1 MREIGRKKKS
11 PRLSGSLLVA
21 HPVLVDPNFRRT
33 VVLIAVHTS
42 EEGAH
47 GVVINRPLSKKL
59 EEFDNDFAFGP
70 LAKVPLYYGGPV
82 KQDQMILTAWK
93 WSSESRAFQ
102 LFFGI
107 TAEKAAEMLTAEPD
121 LDVRGFLG
129 YAGWTEGQLE
139 GELGKRAWVVS
150 PIDGRIL
157 KSTPDK
163 SLWRNILITVNP
175 DLKILADA
183 PEDPS
188 TN

>member
-1 MREIGRKKKS
+1 MREIGRKKKF
-11 PRLSGSLLVA
+11 PRMSGSLLVA
-21 HPVLVDPNFRRT
+21 HPVLMDPNFRRT
-33 VVLIAVHTS
+33 VILIAVHTA

-47 GVVINRPLSKKL
+47 GVVINRPLGKKL
-59 EEFDNDFAFGP
+59 GEFENDFAFSS
-70 LAKVPLYYGGPV
+70 LAQVPLYYGGPV

-102 LFFGI
+102 LFYGI
-107 TAEKAAEMLTAEPD
+107 TAEKAAEMLTADPD

-150 PIDGRIL
+150 PIDGQTL

-163 SLWRNILITVNP
+163 GLWRNILIKINP
-175 DLKILADA
+175 DLQILADA